1 MPVTT
6 VPSAVLTGSSPELAA
21 QPVAPSRRWTWW
33 GVAAGVTGFV
43 ATVVTDG
50 WPMVG
55 AERIAAGGADR
66 VVSTLQSSVYHLGV
80 VAGFATVAAL
90 LVLSAAWRR
99 WTATV
104 APGSLAASVAGTGLA
119 TSSAAMMLA
128 FGLKGALAVYL
139 PGGMDDGKLAKDALY
154 VMFSLEDAAPF
165 LAWWGVAVTAAC
177 FAVLGIRGRVVPRW
191 VALVS
196 AVYVAVPLGSLLYW
210 GEPDQFGLFGGIWL
224 VLASVGLLARRRS
237 RVPLAV

>member
-1 MPVTT
+1 
-6 VPSAVLTGSSPELAA
+6 
-21 QPVAPSRRWTWW
+21 
-33 GVAAGVTGFV
+33 
-43 ATVVTDG
+43 
-50 WPMVG
+50 MVG

-66 VVSTLQSSVYHLGV
+66 VVATLQSGVYRLGV
-80 VAGFATVAAL
+80 VAGFATVVAL

-99 WTATV
+99 WAAVV

-119 TSSAAMMLA
+119 SSAAAMMLA

-177 FAVLGIRGRVVPRW
+177 FAVLGVRGQVVPRW
-191 VALVS
+191 VAAVS
-196 AVYVAVPLGSLLYW
+196 ALYLALPLFSLARW
-210 GEPDQFGLFGGIWL
+210 GEPDQFGLLGGIWL
-224 VLASVGLLARRRS
+224 VLASVGLMARRRS
-237 RVPLAV
+237 RAPLAA